1 MEFLYKIFYTGN
13 SFFFFWQPADVRE
26 YWIVDPEKEIITVYS
41 FEKETMEQYS
51 FCEDVLVRIYA
62 GFFIKVQ

>member
-1 MEFLYKIFYTGN
+1 MDYYKKLFKYRTAG
-13 SFFFFWQPADVRE
+13 VRE

-51 FCEDVLVRIYA
+51 FCEDVPVRIYA